1 MGFRSLGIVPRSL
14 TCWFCM
20 AVMLAGC
27 DGSHDETV
35 GGLQVPIP
43 GGMTKSEEKGVE
55 LSIPGFGGAQASYR
69 GKLEPNQVVDFY
81 KKEMPARGWKPS
93 IGVLSQ
99 GGMLTYA
106 KEDKSLIVMVGKS
119 NGDTNM
125 TITVGEAKR

>member
-14 TCWFCM
+14 TCCFCM

-106 KEDKSLIVMVGKS
+106 QEGKSLIVMVGKS

-125 TITVGEAKR
+125 TITVGAAKQ

>member
-14 TCWFCM
+14 TCCFCM

-55 LSIPGFGGAQASYR
+55 LSIPGFGGAQAWYR
-69 GKLEPNQVVDFY
+69 GKLEPNQVVDFSQ
-81 KKEMPARGWKPS
+81 KEMPAGACNTS
-93 IGVLSQ
+93 IGARLQ
-99 GGMLTYA
+99 GGRL
-106 KEDKSLIVMVGKS
+106 S
-119 NGDTNM
+119 
-125 TITVGEAKR
+125 

>member
-1 MGFRSLGIVPRSL
+1 MEFRSLGIVPRSL

-106 KEDKSLIVMVGKS
+106 KEGKSLIVMVGKS

-125 TITVGEAKR
+125 TITVGEAKS

>member
-1 MGFRSLGIVPRSL
+1 VGFRSLGIVPRSL

-27 DGSHDETV
+27 GGSHDETV

>member
-99 GGMLTYA
+99 GGMLTYV
-106 KEDKSLIVMVGKS
+106 KEGKSLYCNDREKQ
-119 NGDTNM
+119 
-125 TITVGEAKR
+125 RRH

>member
-106 KEDKSLIVMVGKS
+106 KESKSLIVMVGKS

-125 TITVGEAKR
+125 TITVGAAKQ

>member
-1 MGFRSLGIVPRSL
+1 MGFTSLGIVPRSL

-106 KEDKSLIVMVGKS
+106 KEGKSLIVMVGKS

-125 TITVGEAKR
+125 TITAGEAKR

>member
-1 MGFRSLGIVPRSL
+1 
-14 TCWFCM
+14 
-20 AVMLAGC
+20 MLAGC

-106 KEDKSLIVMVGKS
+106 KEGKSLIVMVGKS

-125 TITVGEAKR
+125 TITVGAAKQ

>member
-1 MGFRSLGIVPRSL
+1 MEFRSLGIVPRSL

-81 KKEMPARGWKPS
+81 KKEMQARGWKPS

>member
-1 MGFRSLGIVPRSL
+1 MEFRSLGIVPRSL

-99 GGMLTYA
+99 GGMLTYV
-106 KEDKSLIVMVGKS
+106 KEGKSLYCNDREKQ
-119 NGDTNM
+119 
-125 TITVGEAKR
+125 RRH

>member
-1 MGFRSLGIVPRSL
+1 MEFRSLGIVPRSL

-106 KEDKSLIVMVGKS
+106 KEGKSLIVMVGKS

>member
-35 GGLQVPIP
+35 DGLQVPIP
-43 GGMTKSEEKGVE
+43 DGMTKSEEKGVE

>member
-1 MGFRSLGIVPRSL
+1 MGFRSLGIAPRSL

>member
-27 DGSHDETV
+27 GGSHDETV

-106 KEDKSLIVMVGKS
+106 KEGKSLIVMVGKS
-119 NGDTNM
+119 NGNTNM

>member
-93 IGVLSQ
+93 IGVLLQ

-106 KEDKSLIVMVGKS
+106 KEGKSLIVMVGKS

-125 TITVGEAKR
+125 TITVGAAKQ

>member
-1 MGFRSLGIVPRSL
+1 LQDGLVGVATALSPAMAGHFKFLLHHFFVRLG
-14 TCWFCM
+14 
-20 AVMLAGC
+20 
-27 DGSHDETV
+27 
-35 GGLQVPIP
+35 
-43 GGMTKSEEKGVE
+43 
-55 LSIPGFGGAQASYR
+55 
-69 GKLEPNQVVDFY
+69 LEPNQVVDFY

-106 KEDKSLIVMVGKS
+106 KEGKSLIVMVGKS

>member
-106 KEDKSLIVMVGKS
+106 KEGKSLIVMVGKS

-125 TITVGEAKR
+125 TITVGAAKQ

>member
-69 GKLEPNQVVDFY
+69 GTLEPNQVVDFY
-81 KKEMPARGWKPS
+81 KKEVPARGWKPS
-93 IGVLSQ
+93 IGVLFQ
-99 GGMLTYA
+99 GCMLTYA
-106 KEDKSLIVMVGKS
+106 KEAKGLMGKVENS
-119 NGDTNM
+119 HSDNNSQ
-125 TITVGEAKR
+125 IT

>member
-27 DGSHDETV
+27 GGSHDETV

-106 KEDKSLIVMVGKS
+106 KEGKSLIVMAGKS

-125 TITVGEAKR
+125 TITVGAAKQ

>member
-1 MGFRSLGIVPRSL
+1 MDSSTPFSSDLVIPPGIG
-14 TCWFCM
+14 TCRPP
-20 AVMLAGC
+20 
-27 DGSHDETV
+27 TV
-35 GGLQVPIP
+35 SIP

-55 LSIPGFGGAQASYR
+55 LSIPGFGSAQASYR

-119 NGDTNM
+119 NGDT
-125 TITVGEAKR
+125 

>member
-81 KKEMPARGWKPS
+81 KKEMPARGWTK
-93 IGVLSQ
+93 
-99 GGMLTYA
+99 Y
-106 KEDKSLIVMVGKS
+106 
-119 NGDTNM
+119 
-125 TITVGEAKR
+125 

>member
-106 KEDKSLIVMVGKS
+106 KEGKSLIVMVGKS

-125 TITVGEAKR
+125 TITVGAAKR

>member
-27 DGSHDETV
+27 GGSHDETV

>member
-1 MGFRSLGIVPRSL
+1 MEFRSLGIVPRSL

>member
-55 LSIPGFGGAQASYR
+55 LSIPGFGSAQASYR
-69 GKLEPNQVVDFY
+69 SKLEPNQVVDFY

>member
-1 MGFRSLGIVPRSL
+1 MGFKSLGIVPRSL

>member
-1 MGFRSLGIVPRSL
+1 MGFKSLGIVPRSL

-106 KEDKSLIVMVGKS
+106 KEGKSLIVMVGKS

-125 TITVGEAKR
+125 TITVGAAKQ

>member
-1 MGFRSLGIVPRSL
+1 MGFRSLGIVRRSL

-27 DGSHDETV
+27 GGSHDETV

-106 KEDKSLIVMVGKS
+106 KEGKSLIVMVGKS

-125 TITVGEAKR
+125 AITVGEAKR

>member
-1 MGFRSLGIVPRSL
+1 MEFRSLGIVPRSL

-106 KEDKSLIVMVGKS
+106 KEGKSLIVMIGKS

>member
-1 MGFRSLGIVPRSL
+1 MGFTSLGIVPRSL

-106 KEDKSLIVMVGKS
+106 KEGKSLMVMVGKS

-125 TITVGEAKR
+125 TITAGEAKR